1 MRYLDASQAW
11 YVVHCK
17 PNSEKTALLN
27 LKNQGFFP
35 FLPLQKVTFRKGAA
49 FQTKLRPLF
58 PGYMFVAQK
67 PTSSNWHKI
76 NNTRG
81 VVRLVTLTA
90 EPTPVPPII
99 MNQIFAR
106 CDMNDVYQ
114 QNSDINSGD
123 YVKITQG
130 PLAGAIGEIIKID
143 PDKRVHLLF
152 DFMGQKSSLTINSV
166 NVISPS

>member
-1 MRYLDASQAW
+1 
-11 YVVHCK
+11 
-17 PNSEKTALLN
+17 
-27 LKNQGFFP
+27 
-35 FLPLQKVTFRKGAA
+35 
-49 FQTKLRPLF
+49 
-58 PGYMFVAQK
+58 
-67 PTSSNWHKI
+67 
-76 NNTRG
+76 
-81 VVRLVTLTA
+81 
-90 EPTPVPPII
+90 
-99 MNQIFAR
+99 
-106 CDMNDVYQ
+106 MNDVYQ

>member
-1 MRYLDASQAW
+1 MNDPRPSSPSQLTNSANNWEHSKVRYLDASQAW

-99 MNQIFAR
+99 MNQNI
-106 CDMNDVYQ
+106 C
-114 QNSDINSGD
+114 
-123 YVKITQG
+123 
-130 PLAGAIGEIIKID
+130 
-143 PDKRVHLLF
+143 
-152 DFMGQKSSLTINSV
+152 SL
-166 NVISPS
+166 